1 MIQHEYLIS
10 KVVRGWDNG
19 TYSCRLACLQL
30 QHAAQPV
37 APPLV
42 VAEAGSAFMSWN
54 VATNVTH
61 SEIYEGLTASQL
73 ELAKTTSNAGFET
86 QTSISNST
94 KFVQVGALCGL
105 GNPVVGKSNVA
116 SVS

>member
-1 MIQHEYLIS
+1 MQHEYLIS
-10 KVVRGWDNG
+10 KVARGWDNG
-19 TYSCRLACLQL
+19 RTRVGGDRLACLQP

-61 SEIYEGLTASQL
+61 SEIYEGMTASQL
-73 ELAKTTSNAGFET
+73 KLTKTIFNVDLRPKLRFRILRSLC
-86 QTSISNST
+86 
-94 KFVQVGALCGL
+94 KLALCAVL
-105 GNPVVGKSNVA
+105 VMLLLANPT
-116 SVS
+116 